1 MAILNAQ
8 KNRLH
13 FGNDRTRLF
22 CVYRFINHIC
32 KVRLANRLIN
42 FKLIPGLSDRDCIVP
57 LNVEE
62 PEKLRLLLTLR

>member
-8 KNRLH
+8 KTDYILMT
-13 FGNDRTRLF
+13 GPGLF
-22 CVYRFINHIC
+22 CVYRFTNHIC